1 MFISWGFGF
10 FGSFPKKV
18 IISKSEG
25 LDEKGVNSGY
35 SECTFLKGC
44 IRADIAWYKLL
55 VTRGQSDAI
64 SPITCI
70 N

>member
-1 MFISWGFGF
+1 M
-10 FGSFPKKV
+10 

-25 LDEKGVNSGY
+25 LIEKGVNSGY
-35 SECTFLKGC
+35 SECTLLEGC

>member
-1 MFISWGFGF
+1 MFVFWRFGF

-44 IRADIAWYKLL
+44 IRADSL
-55 VTRGQSDAI
+55 VQIIGNPRSK
-64 SPITCI
+64 
-70 N
+70 